1 MNYYIIICAHNEES
15 YIAATINA
23 VLLQTMQPKKVLVVN
38 DNSTDKTETI
48 IDEFIS
54 GNNHILKVNRSSS
67 TLHMPGAKVVEAF
80 NEALE
85 LLDDQY
91 DFIVKLD
98 ADIILPENYFEKIS
112 KLINSDPR
120 AGILGGF
127 AYEQDTKGVW
137 KLNHPMNK
145 NHVRGA
151 FKSYTKQCFN
161 AIGGLKNSMGW
172 DTVDELLAEYND
184 FSIITDDSLKIKHL
198 RPLGASYN
206 LQARYLQGEAM
217 YRMRYGYIISF
228 ISSLKIAWKRKKT
241 VLFIDTLKGYAK
253 AKKNNLPFLVSQ
265 KEGEFIRKLRWQN
278 IFNKLF

>member
-1 MNYYIIICAHNEES
+1 MNYYIVICAHNEES
-15 YIAATINA
+15 YIAATLNA
-23 VLLQTMQPKKVLVVN
+23 VLSQTMKPKKVLVVN

-48 IDEFIS
+48 IDEFVS
-54 GNNHILKVNRSSS
+54 KHTHIIKVNRSSS

-80 NEALE
+80 NAGLE

-112 KLINSDPR
+112 ELINSDSR

-127 AYEQDTKGVW
+127 AYEQDSKGVW

-145 NHVRGA
+145 DHVRGA

-161 AIGGLKNSMGW
+161 AIGGLKNSIGW
-172 DTVDELLAEYND
+172 DTVDELLAQYND
-184 FSIITDDSLKIKHL
+184 FRVITDDSLKIKHL

-206 LQARYLQGEAM
+206 KQARYLQGEAM
-217 YRMRYGYIISF
+217 YRMRYGYWISL
-228 ISSLKIAWKRKKT
+228 IASLKMALKRKKT
-241 VLFIDTLKGYAK
+241 SLFLDTLKGYTI
-253 AKKNNLPFLVSQ
+253 AKKKNLSFLVSQ
-265 KEGEFIRKLRWQN
+265 KEGEFIRKFRWQN
-278 IFNKLF
+278 ILNKLF

>member
-1 MNYYIIICAHNEES
+1 MNYYIVICAHNEES
-15 YIAATINA
+15 YIADTLNA
-23 VLLQTMQPKKVLVVN
+23 VLTQTMQPKKVLVVN

-48 IDEFIS
+48 IDEFVS

-80 NEALE
+80 NEGFE

-112 KLINSDPR
+112 ELINSNPK

-127 AYEQDTKGVW
+127 AYEQDAKGAW

-145 NHVRGA
+145 DHVRGA

-161 AIGGLKNSMGW
+161 AIGGLKNSIGW
-172 DTVDELLAEYND
+172 DTVDELLAQYND
-184 FSIITDDSLKIKHL
+184 FKVITDNSLKIKHL

-206 LQARYLQGEAM
+206 KQARYLQGEAM
-217 YRMRYGYIISF
+217 YRMRYGYLISF
-228 ISSLKIAWKRKKT
+228 IASLKIALKRKKT
-241 VLFIDTLKGYAK
+241 SIIYRYFKRLCQGQKKESSLFGFSKRRRIYSQTQMAK
-253 AKKNNLPFLVSQ
+253 YS
-265 KEGEFIRKLRWQN
+265 
-278 IFNKLF
+278 

>member
-1 MNYYIIICAHNEES
+1 MNYYIVICAHNEEA
-15 YIAATINA
+15 YIAATLNA
-23 VLLQTMQPKKVLVVN
+23 VLSQTMQPKKVLVVN

-48 IDEFIS
+48 IDEFVS

-80 NEALE
+80 NAGLE

-112 KLINSDPR
+112 ELINSNPR

-127 AYEQDTKGVW
+127 AYEQDSKGVW

-145 NHVRGA
+145 DHIRGA
-151 FKSYTKQCFN
+151 FKSYTKECFN
-161 AIGGLKNSMGW
+161 AIGGLKNSIGW
-172 DTVDELLAEYND
+172 DTVDELLAQYND
-184 FSIITDDSLKIKHL
+184 FSVITDDSLKIKHL

-206 LQARYLQGEAM
+206 KKARYLQGEAM
-217 YRMRYGYIISF
+217 YLMRYGYLISF
-228 ISSLKIAWKRKKT
+228 IASLKMALKRKKAT
-241 VLFIDTLKGYAK
+241 LFIDTLKGYTM
-253 AKKNNLPFLVSQ
+253 AKKKSLPFLVSQ
-265 KEGEFIRKLRWQN
+265 KEGEFIRKFRWQN
-278 IFNKLF
+278 ILNKLF